1 MSILRKGHVALSNLR
16 VKGPNDHVLTFTYL
30 ETFPPQ
36 VLKLL
41 HFLVKFGYYGDT
53 SDIQKLQEP
62 LLSLLDG
69 KNDLPFV
76 LDAEQ
81 TKKKGRTTF

>member
-1 MSILRKGHVALSNLR
+1 M
-16 VKGPNDHVLTFTYL
+16 
-30 ETFPPQ
+30 
-36 VLKLL
+36 LKLL

-69 KNDLPFV
+69 LNDLPFI
-76 LDAEQ
+76 LDTEQ
-81 TKKKGRTTF
+81 TKKKGRFWYAIVMRLERDDCETIELHLIGCVTIRLAIDR